1 MGRAIIEAGY
11 TVVYDVDSTVDHSH
25 DYGPEKM
32 RWRGNVDGKFNVE
45 WMQRTCVAAEE
56 DIELL
61 GRRLA
66 EEDLAC
72 LEELGTPQHELPDL
86 RAEALVLREAML
98 RGLYEGGLSTRR
110 YPHTEM
116 RAHSKLRV
124 LYVLDGARAEDL
136 LLAEALG
143 RRGHRV
149 SALVIDAQ
157 AGGERIQVQR
167 EDRAGL
173 VVLRVQT
180 AIESGALE
188 ACFCTLLACEQP
200 DLVHCMSADSRALQL
215 LTVAHGRGLATV
227 ASLDDDPALC
237 AQDAALPAAV
247 GVADLRLCSHV
258 DLRKAWIAAAELD
271 PQLIAFAERG
281 TTAGTGKTVHEE
293 ARELEFRYLALCCIV
308 RADGAWRTHFEA
320 SGAAARTAGET
331 LPQGPAWLL
340 MRPNSSAEYLLPGL
354 PEGPMCL
361 ELEQFQLGAE
371 PSIALAGRALIDG
384 VEIGRFDPGEPLQQD
399 QVVRQRIECVM
410 PRGARVLR
418 LEPQLAD
425 GSAAHLRVC
434 RVTLTPPR
442 RFASASAAQAAPP
455 AADLARLAQELRV
468 AQGAPVAAADLPR
481 LTIVVPNFNGASVL
495 PDCLSSILALEYPA
509 ERVEVLLVDNGSSDE
524 SLELVRREFPTV
536 RVVSKQHNLGFA
548 AACNAGAREAR
559 QPGVLAFLN
568 NDMRFER
575 DFMLEL
581 VAPLA
586 RGDCAATTAKILGWD
601 GRTIDTSGTG
611 TTFLGIAVQP
621 GFGQAPRPEHDVA
634 RKTLFA
640 CGGAMA
646 IDAKLFREVGGF
658 DEQYFAYYED
668 LDLGWRLWLMGHEV
682 HYRPGALCY
691 HHHSHTS
698 KRFSPEVIRLVM
710 IRNSLLTCIKN
721 YDEANFAR
729 ILPAMLAL
737 AIRRAHLKLGL
748 DEHTFRIEAAR
759 LLAADESAA
768 DTRVKVERLGAADL
782 IAINDVLSQWEHW
795 MRRRREVQ
803 SRRRRGD
810 DQIQR
815 MFLEPLACVEGDA
828 AYAALQAELI
838 ARFGLEQTFARD

>member
-1 MGRAIIEAGY
+1 
-11 TVVYDVDSTVDHSH
+11 
-25 DYGPEKM
+25 
-32 RWRGNVDGKFNVE
+32 
-45 WMQRTCVAAEE
+45 
-56 DIELL
+56 
-61 GRRLA
+61 
-66 EEDLAC
+66 
-72 LEELGTPQHELPDL
+72 
-86 RAEALVLREAML
+86 
-98 RGLYEGGLSTRR
+98 
-110 YPHTEM
+110 
-116 RAHSKLRV
+116 
-124 LYVLDGARAEDL
+124 
-136 LLAEALG
+136 
-143 RRGHRV
+143 
-149 SALVIDAQ
+149 
-157 AGGERIQVQR
+157 
-167 EDRAGL
+167 
-173 VVLRVQT
+173 
-180 AIESGALE
+180 
-188 ACFCTLLACEQP
+188 
-200 DLVHCMSADSRALQL
+200 
-215 LTVAHGRGLATV
+215 
-227 ASLDDDPALC
+227 
-237 AQDAALPAAV
+237 
-247 GVADLRLCSHV
+247 
-258 DLRKAWIAAAELD
+258 
-271 PQLIAFAERG
+271 
-281 TTAGTGKTVHEE
+281 
-293 ARELEFRYLALCCIV
+293 
-308 RADGAWRTHFEA
+308 
-320 SGAAARTAGET
+320 
-331 LPQGPAWLL
+331 
-340 MRPNSSAEYLLPGL
+340 
-354 PEGPMCL
+354 
-361 ELEQFQLGAE
+361 
-371 PSIALAGRALIDG
+371 
-384 VEIGRFDPGEPLQQD
+384 
-399 QVVRQRIECVM
+399 
-410 PRGARVLR
+410 
-418 LEPQLAD
+418 
-425 GSAAHLRVC
+425 
-434 RVTLTPPR
+434 
-442 RFASASAAQAAPP
+442 
-455 AADLARLAQELRV
+455 
-468 AQGAPVAAADLPR
+468 
-481 LTIVVPNFNGASVL
+481 
-495 PDCLSSILALEYPA
+495 
-509 ERVEVLLVDNGSSDE
+509 
-524 SLELVRREFPTV
+524 
-536 RVVSKQHNLGFA
+536 LGFA